1 MRSNASQRRK
11 TKKTKKLQDLCL
23 VPSLASYIEIGD
35 DLRRNPRF
43 SPEESFVT
51 KFCGNRPQNCG
62 VKRNNII
69 AVVGTNLTIIVSRPA
84 AVTLMNNSNHSPRQ
98 L

>member
-11 TKKTKKLQDLCL
+11 TKKQKNYKISVLFPRSRVISKSGTIYA
-23 VPSLASYIEIGD
+23 V
-35 DLRRNPRF
+35 NRF